1 MPIVVGIPTYKR
13 PELLRGLLLEVT
25 KQAEGQAIS
34 VVVADNDCDPA
45 VVRVAEEV
53 GARTSVPITVRPVP
67 ERGIS
72 QARNALI
79 TAAYEV
85 DPDWEH
91 LVMYDDDG
99 LPEPGALMALV
110 GCARHYDADC
120 ASGPVDMGVTPD
132 YPTLV
137 RSYLH
142 ATSAPRAEGLAE
154 SLDGGQNLLLAR
166 RLVDRLDAPWFA
178 PHRGLSGGE
187 DFAFFLRARAL
198 GARFVWCPHA
208 VVHEPL
214 PAERLS
220 NRAALRRAFEEN
232 AANADTEVEFFGY
245 GHTLAAL
252 GRSLRWPFVNVAGA
266 VHHRDPER
274 LAGVAVSLC
283 GVVGRAAG
291 LAGHRPKPYL

>member
-99 LPEPGALMALV
+99 LPEPGALMAPV
-110 GCARHYDADC
+110 GCARH
-120 ASGPVDMGVTPD
+120 V
-132 YPTLV
+132 
-137 RSYLH
+137 
-142 ATSAPRAEGLAE
+142 
-154 SLDGGQNLLLAR
+154 
-166 RLVDRLDAPWFA
+166 
-178 PHRGLSGGE
+178 
-187 DFAFFLRARAL
+187 
-198 GARFVWCPHA
+198 
-208 VVHEPL
+208 
-214 PAERLS
+214 
-220 NRAALRRAFEEN
+220 
-232 AANADTEVEFFGY
+232 
-245 GHTLAAL
+245 
-252 GRSLRWPFVNVAGA
+252 GRSR
-266 VHHRDPER
+266 
-274 LAGVAVSLC
+274 
-283 GVVGRAAG
+283 
-291 LAGHRPKPYL
+291 